1 MIMKIL
7 VVGASGRVGGNLV
20 KQLLADEHQVIGTTR
35 QEEKLFDNDNYSQL
49 DLDIT
54 ASKES
59 IEKQLD
65 QDIDAVYFVAGSGG
79 KDVLEVDLHGAV
91 KTMQAAQDKG
101 IKRYIMLSAVF
112 SLETD
117 KWANNPSVNELKDY
131 YISKHYADQWLV
143 NNSTLDYTIVQPG
156 ALKERAGTGKIT
168 IDDNESGE
176 NTIEDVATTLA
187 AVLTAENTIGK
198 VFNMHNGD
206 IDINE
211 AVATV

>member
-1 MIMKIL
+1 MKIL
-7 VVGASGRVGGNLV
+7 VVGASGRVGGDLV
-20 KQLLADEHQVIGTTR
+20 KQLLADDHQVIGTTR
-35 QEEKLFDNDNYSQL
+35 QKEKLFDNDNYTQL

-54 ASKES
+54 ASKDS

-65 QDIDAVYFVAGSGG
+65 QDIEAVYFVAGSGG
-79 KDVLEVDLHGAV
+79 KNVLEVDLHGAV

-101 IKRYIMLSAVF
+101 IKRYIMLSSVF

-117 KWANNPSVNELKDY
+117 KWDENPGIADLKEY
-131 YISKHYADQWLV
+131 YISKHYADHWLV
-143 NNSTLDYTIVQPG
+143 NNSSLDYTIVQPG

-168 IDDNESGE
+168 INDTSSGE
-176 NTIEDVATTLA
+176 NAIEDVATTLA
-187 AVLTAENTIGK
+187 AVLTTDNTIGK
-198 VFNMHNGD
+198 VFNLHNGD

>member
-1 MIMKIL
+1 MKIL
-7 VVGASGRVGGNLV
+7 VVGASGRVGGELV

-35 QEEKLFDNDNYSQL
+35 QGKKLFDNDSYTQL

-101 IKRYIMLSAVF
+101 IKRYIMLSSVF
-112 SLETD
+112 SLETE
-117 KWANNPSVNELKDY
+117 KWDNNPNIADLKDY
-131 YISKHYADQWLV
+131 YISKHYADHWLV
-143 NNSTLDYTIVQPG
+143 NNSSLDYTIVQPG
-156 ALKERAGTGKIT
+156 ALKERDGTGKIT
-168 IDDNESGE
+168 INDTSSGE
-176 NTIEDVATTLA
+176 NAIEDVATTLA
-187 AVLTAENTIGK
+187 AVLTADNTIGK
-198 VFNMHNGD
+198 VFNLHNGD

-211 AVATV
+211 AIATV

>member
-1 MIMKIL
+1 MKIL
-7 VVGASGRVGGNLV
+7 VIGASGRVGGELV

-35 QEEKLFDNDNYSQL
+35 QEKKLFDNDNYTQL

-79 KDVLEVDLHGAV
+79 KNVLEVDLHGAV

-101 IKRYIMLSAVF
+101 IKRYIMLSSVF
-112 SLETD
+112 SLETE
-117 KWANNPSVNELKDY
+117 KWDNNPNIADLKDY
-131 YISKHYADQWLV
+131 YISKHYADHWLV
-143 NNSTLDYTIVQPG
+143 NNSSLDYTIVQPG
-156 ALKERAGTGKIT
+156 ALKERDGTGKIT
-168 IDDNESGE
+168 INDTSSGE
-176 NTIEDVATTLA
+176 NAIEDVATTLA
-187 AVLTAENTIGK
+187 AVLTADNTIGK
-198 VFNMHNGD
+198 VFNLHNGD

-211 AVATV
+211 AIATV